1 MRAWTSER
9 GLAFGC
15 PDASHADFVKKQSS
29 LTEVELVLHG
39 QIFLFTAMLE
49 LVQATELDHGVNHP
63 SLLLVASLFLIS

>member
-1 MRAWTSER
+1 VRAWASER
-9 GLAFGC
+9 GLAFGH

-29 LTEVELVLHG
+29 LAELELVLHG

-63 SLLLVASLFLIS
+63 SLLIASLFLIS